1 MKPWLP
7 ASYGEQEKGDKVDKR
22 AFERQQKKTSKEIS
36 KYKAEHSVKDT
47 KFKAAREKF
56 RRPAYMGGKK

>member
-1 MKPWLP
+1 M
-7 ASYGEQEKGDKVDKR
+7 DKR
-22 AFERQQKKTSKEIS
+22 EFKKKQKKTSKEIS

-56 RRPAYMGGKK
+56 RRPAYTGGKK